1 MKTIRLTSTHELDLP
16 DDLNERRDIQLS
28 SFWRAGEPLLLQMSS
43 YVRDE
48 GSQVPAKQ
56 RLEERIE
63 KTGGSWHKS
72 YIRLHPD
79 LSLDQAVAETIDSN
93 GFAWMHAYF
102 VWPHLAVYATVSGPP
117 ESLAEENWAVNA
129 LRTLRLVIQ

>member
-16 DDLNERRDIQLS
+16 DDLNEQRDIQLS
-28 SFWRAGEPLLLQMSS
+28 SFWRASEPLLLQVSS
-43 YVRDE
+43 YVRSE

-56 RLEERIE
+56 RLKERIE
-63 KTGGSWHKS
+63 KMGGSWHKS
-72 YIRLHPD
+72 NIRLHPD
-79 LSLDQAVAETIDSN
+79 LSLDQAVAETIDPN
-93 GFAWMHAYF
+93 GVAWMHAYF

-117 ESLAEENWAVNA
+117 ECLADENWAVNA